1 MKTKTKSVKTTKPPA
16 ETNPLRL
23 ALSQLDRVAKKIKLD
38 PCIHEKLKHPKTI
51 LIVSVPIKMDNGK
64 LKVFTGY
71 RVQHNIDRGPSKGG
85 IRYHPEVSLDEVQA
99 LAMWMTWKCSV
110 MGLPYGGAKGGVC
123 CNPKKLSERELEKIT
138 RRFTTE
144 ITPFIGPRK
153 DIPAPDV
160 YTNPQTMAW
169 MMDTFSMHSA
179 YAVPGVVTGKP
190 LEIGGSYG
198 RNEATA
204 QGCVFAVEE
213 FLNYR
218 GKELAGSTVV
228 IQGYGNAGS
237 FAHKIAQAEGAK
249 VIAVSDSK
257 SGIVNPAGLD
267 YPAVSAFKEKTGSV
281 KNFPGARNIT
291 NRNLL
296 ELECDVLIPAA
307 LGNQI
312 TAANAPR
319 IRAGLV
325 AEAANGPT
333 TEEANAVLH
342 RRGIPV
348 IPDIVANAGGVVV
361 SCFEWAQ
368 NLMGYFWTAEEVSC
382 RLQDIMVLA
391 CRKVWELAQKEK
403 IDLRL
408 AAYMVAVSRVAE
420 AARLRG
426 IYP

>member
-1 MKTKTKSVKTTKPPA
+1 MEPKIPVVLKEKSKA
-16 ETNPLRL
+16 ETNPLQL
-23 ALSQLDRVAKKIKLD
+23 ALSQLNRVAKKIKLD
-38 PCIHEKLKHPKTI
+38 PSIHEKLKHPKTI

-71 RVQHNIDRGPSKGG
+71 RVQHNTDRGPSKGG

-99 LAMWMTWKCSV
+99 LAMWMTWKCAV

-123 CNPKKLSERELEKIT
+123 CNPKKLSNRELEKLT

-179 YAVPGVVTGKP
+179 HAVPSVVTGKP

-204 QGCVFAVEE
+204 QGCIFAVEE
-213 FLNYR
+213 FMHYR
-218 GKELAGSTVV
+218 DRALEGATMV

-237 FAHKIAQAEGAK
+237 FSHKIAQAAGAR

-257 SGIVNPAGLD
+257 SGIYNPDGLD
-267 YPAVSAFKEKTGSV
+267 YEAVAAFKEKTGSV
-281 KNFPGARNIT
+281 KNFPGAKNIS
-291 NRNLL
+291 NRQLL

-319 IRAGLV
+319 VKAGLI

-333 TEEANAVLH
+333 TEEANAILH

-368 NLMGYFWTAEEVSC
+368 NLMGYFWTADEVSC
-382 RLQDIMVLA
+382 RLNDIMVLA
-391 CRKVWELAQKEK
+391 CRKIWELSRKEK

-408 AAYMVAVSRVAE
+408 AAYIVAVSRVAE

>member
-1 MKTKTKSVKTTKPPA
+1 MNKTPECT
-16 ETNPLRL
+16 PLQL
-23 ALSQLDRVAKKIKLD
+23 ALCQLDRVAKKIKLD

-64 LKVFTGY
+64 LEVFTGY

-85 IRYHPEVSLDEVQA
+85 IRFHPDVSLDEVQA
-99 LAMWMTWKCSV
+99 MAMWMTWKCAV

-123 CNPKKLSERELEKIT
+123 CDPKKLSDRELEKVT

-179 YAVPGVVTGKP
+179 HAVPSVVTGKP

-204 QGCVFAVEE
+204 RGCVFAAEE
-213 FLNYR
+213 FMRFR
-218 GKELAGSTVV
+218 GKDIRESTVV
-228 IQGYGNAGS
+228 IQGYGNAGA

-257 SGIVNPAGLD
+257 AGITNPEGLD
-267 YPAVSAFKEKTGSV
+267 YEAVSAFKEETGSV
-281 KNFPGARNIT
+281 KNFPGAKNIT
-291 NRNLL
+291 NRKLL
-296 ELECDVLIPAA
+296 ELECDLLIPAA

-312 TAANAPR
+312 TAENAPR
-319 IRAGLV
+319 IRAGLI

-333 TEEANAVLH
+333 TEEANIILH
-342 RRGIPV
+342 RRKIPV
-348 IPDIVANAGGVVV
+348 IPDIVASAGGVVV

-368 NLMGYFWTAEEVSC
+368 NLMGYFWTAEEVST
-382 RLQDIMVLA
+382 RLNDVMSLA
-391 CRKVWELAQKEK
+391 CRRVWDISREKK

-408 AAYMVAVSRVAE
+408 AAYIVAVSRVAE

>member
-1 MKTKTKSVKTTKPPA
+1 MKPTP
-16 ETNPLRL
+16 ECNPLQL
-23 ALSQLDRVAKKIKLD
+23 ALCQLDRVAKKIKLD
-38 PCIHEKLKHPKTI
+38 PCIHEKLRHPKTI
-51 LIVSVPIKMDNGK
+51 IIVSVPIKMDNGK

-85 IRYHPEVSLDEVQA
+85 IRFHPEVSLDEVQA

-123 CNPKKLSERELEKIT
+123 CDPKKLSDRELEKVT

-160 YTNPQTMAW
+160 YTNAQTMAW
-169 MMDTFSMHSA
+169 MMDTYSMHSA
-179 YAVPGVVTGKP
+179 HAVPSVVTGKP

-204 QGCVFAVEE
+204 QGCIFAIEE
-213 FLNYR
+213 FMRYR
-218 GKELAGSTVV
+218 GKDLRESTVV
-228 IQGYGNAGS
+228 IQGYGNAGA

-249 VIAVSDSK
+249 VIAVSDSR

-267 YPAVSAFKEKTGSV
+267 YAAVFAFKEKTGSV
-281 KNFPGARNIT
+281 KDFPGAKNIT
-291 NRNLL
+291 NRKLL

-319 IRAGLV
+319 IKAGLI

-333 TEEANAVLH
+333 TEEAGLILFK
-342 RRGIPV
+342 RKIPV

-382 RLQDIMVLA
+382 RLHDIMVLA
-391 CRKVWELAQKEK
+391 CRRIWEISQKDRV
-403 IDLRL
+403 DLRL
-408 AAYMVAVSRVAE
+408 AAYIVAVSRVAE

>member
-1 MKTKTKSVKTTKPPA
+1 MEKN
-16 ETNPLRL
+16 NPYQL
-23 ALSQLDRVAKKIKLD
+23 ALDQLARVAKKIKLD
-38 PCIHEKLKHPKTI
+38 PNIHEKLKHPKI
-51 LIVSVPIKMDNGK
+51 VLIVAVPIIMDNGK
-64 LKVFTGY
+64 LRVFTGY

-85 IRYHPEVSLDEVQA
+85 IRYHPDVNLEEVKA
-99 LAMWMTWKCSV
+99 LAMWMTWKCAV
-110 MGLPYGGAKGGVC
+110 MGLPYGGAKGGIC
-123 CNPKKLSERELEKIT
+123 CDPKKLSERELEKLT

-190 LEIGGSYG
+190 IEIGGSFG
-198 RNEATA
+198 RMEATA
-204 QGCVFAVEE
+204 QGCIFAVEE
-213 FLNYR
+213 FMKYR
-218 GKELAGSTVV
+218 GRDFDGSTFV

-237 FAHKIAQAEGAK
+237 FSHKIAQAGGAR

-257 SGIVNPAGLD
+257 GGIFNPDGLD
-267 YPAVSAFKEKTGSV
+267 YQEVNAFKDRTGSV
-281 KNFPGARNIT
+281 KNFPGAKNIT
-291 NRNLL
+291 NRKLL
-296 ELECDVLIPAA
+296 ELPCDVLIPAA

-312 TAANAPR
+312 TKENAGR
-319 IRAGLV
+319 IKAGLI

-333 TEEANAVLH
+333 TEEAARILFA
-342 RRGIPV
+342 RKIPV

-368 NLMGYFWTAEEVSC
+368 NLMGYFWTAEEVNC
-382 RLQDIMVLA
+382 RLQDIMVLT
-391 CRKVWELAQKEK
+391 CQRIWELSRQEK
-403 IDLRL
+403 VNLRL
-408 AAYMVAVSRVAE
+408 AAYILAVKRVAE

-426 IYP
+426 LYP